1 MDKLQEMES
10 QLRQHVG
17 CRDEEGKA
25 KFTEAL
31 EYVSKHITPEV
42 RERMTKFVEEGYE
55 RCRKEILELI
65 EKTEPEK
72 RAEVAEE
79 FYNMIMELRDKKP
92 EQEK

>member
-42 RERMTKFVEEGYE
+42 RERMTKFIEEGYE
-55 RCRKEILELI
+55 QCRKEIMEVI
-65 EKTEPEK
+65 ESSEPEK

-79 FYNMIMELRDKKP
+79 FYNMIMELRKKDKS
-92 EQEK
+92 E